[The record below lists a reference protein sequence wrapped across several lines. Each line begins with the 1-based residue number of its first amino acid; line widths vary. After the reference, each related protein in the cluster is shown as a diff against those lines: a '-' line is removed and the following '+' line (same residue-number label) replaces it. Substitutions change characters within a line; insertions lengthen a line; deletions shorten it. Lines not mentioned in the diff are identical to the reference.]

1 MSRKQS
7 AYARKRRQQAQGQAL
22 WSQAG
27 LVQRI
32 DPLAAFRTLQT
43 AAAAQSKERLSSDQ
57 ARDLAL
63 GYHSALAAFRN
74 GTATGHEANTLA
86 AAGNLTVLLAEGGL
100 GGDEHMGIAKEGQAA
115 VVNAMARHDRTGRWG
130 FTGQEMQAVALLLEL
145 HDAQLASPDCTEG
158 LVTAALLECK
168 RRLNKG
174 HTLKVAA

>member
-1 MSRKQS
+1 MTRKRSR
-7 AYARKRRQQAQGQAL
+7 YARQHGRKPGA
-22 WSQAG
+22 
-27 LVQRI
+27 

-43 AAAAQSKERLSSDQ
+43 AAAAQSNVPLGADQ

-86 AAGNLTVLLAEGGL
+86 AAGNLTVLMGEGGL
-100 GGDEHMGIAKEGQAA
+100 GAEHMDIAKAGQAA
-115 VVNAMARHDRTGRWG
+115 VVSAMARHARTGKWG

-145 HDAQLASPDCTEG
+145 HDAQLASEECTEG

-168 RRLNKG
+168 RRLAKG